1 MAEGGPWWTLIYTFT
16 EKVKKYVYKGGKF
29 LGGMDHPSLGTGPD
43 KTFVF
48 GTIFVIKK
56 HATFAKLI

>member
-1 MAEGGPWWTLIYTFT
+1 M
-16 EKVKKYVYKGGKF
+16 YVYKGGKF
-29 LGGMDHPSLGTGPD
+29 LEGMVHPSLGTGPD